1 VVPSNGHP
9 YRNLGM
15 DTRDLGV
22 AGRAL
27 LAVISDWMGKH
38 SVLHWARP
46 CLAAADPAWY
56 EPQFAAEQIRSDVA
70 EQRNG
75 IIQKRVALVAQ

>member
-1 VVPSNGHP
+1 
-9 YRNLGM
+9 
-15 DTRDLGV
+15 
-22 AGRAL
+22 
-27 LAVISDWMGKH
+27 MGKH